1 MKIGIL
7 TFQPSLNYGGILQC
21 LALKQTFEAMGHEV
35 SVINRRH
42 PVLGDML
49 AGPYP
54 TWGKRLW
61 LRFAMRSLAGLDDFR
76 MWLRYRRTRLFIKTH
91 LNLTNYAIT
100 TWTDAPKDLG
110 LDMVVVGSDQVWHC
124 GDWGD
129 PSLFLLENAP
139 LFPAIAYSASF
150 GMPELPGQI
159 TTGLF
164 SCDDIPNRYKQGLA
178 RFRLISCR
186 ESEGVRICRNLGF
199 PAAHVVDP
207 TLLPCLQKFRKNK
220 QRLLACYLMTISVA
234 EVIAQAERL
243 ERFAKRF
250 GCKVRLFIRDGNAQA
265 IQTLPFPKNVS
276 STRIWICGRWR
287 RATSPFSLELD
298 AGPQEFLD
306 AMSKAQWVVTDSF
319 HGLMF
324 SIRNNCNVRIL
335 RPSNANR
342 ATMFARIEEFAP
354 HFKGPLFANEMDAAL
369 ESIECGERVE
379 FDYTWLEHRRVESL
393 EWLTNALNA
402 ALCDGNDGNHGEQ
415 Y

>member
-21 LALKQTFEAMGHEV
+21 LALKRTLEDMGHEV

-42 PVLGDML
+42 PALGNML

-61 LRFAMRSLAGLDDFR
+61 LRFAMRSLAGLDDFLT
-76 MWLRYRRTRLFIKTH
+76 WLRYHRTRTFIKKH
-91 LNLTNYAIT
+91 LNLTNCAIT
-100 TWTDAPKDLG
+100 AWSDAPKDLG

-139 LFPAIAYSASF
+139 RIPVIAYSASF
-150 GMPELPGQI
+150 GMPELPRQI

-164 SCDDIPNRYKQGLA
+164 SCNDVPNRYKNGLA
-178 RFRLISCR
+178 RFRAISCR
-186 ESEGVRICRNLGF
+186 ESEGVRICQDLGF
-199 PAAHVVDP
+199 SAAHVVDP
-207 TLLPCLQKFRKNK
+207 TLLPELQTFHPPKR
-220 QRLLACYLMTISVA
+220 RLLVCYLMTISIA

-243 ERFAKRF
+243 ERFAKRI
-250 GCKVRLFIRDGNAQA
+250 GCKVRLFIRDGNVQF
-265 IQTLPFPKNVS
+265 IQRFPFPKNGS
-276 STRIWICGRWR
+276 STRKWICGLWR
-287 RATSPFSLELD
+287 KATSPLSLELD

-324 SIRNNCNVRIL
+324 SIRNNCNVRVL

-342 ATMFARIEEFAP
+342 STMFARIEEFSS
-354 HFKGPLFANEMDAAL
+354 HFEGSLFANGMDAAL
-369 ESIECGERVE
+369 KSIECGERIA
-379 FDYTWLEHRRVESL
+379 FDYTWLEHWRSESL
-393 EWLTNALNA
+393 AWLNNAVNA
-402 ALCDGNDGNHGEQ
+402 ALCERNDANYGTQ
-415 Y
+415 Q

>member
-21 LALKQTFEAMGHEV
+21 LALKRTLEAMGHEV
-35 SVINRRH
+35 LVISRRH

-54 TWGKRLW
+54 TWGKRHW
-61 LRFAMRSLAGLDDFR
+61 LRFAVRSLAGLDDFR
-76 MWLRYRRTRLFIKTH
+76 MWLRYRRTRTFIKRN

-100 TWTDAPKDLG
+100 TWTDAPKDLS

-139 LFPAIAYSASF
+139 LIPAIAFSASF
-150 GMPELPGQI
+150 GMSELPRQI
-159 TTGLF
+159 KIGLF
-164 SCDDIPNRYKQGLA
+164 SDEDVPNRYKNGLA
-178 RFRLISCR
+178 KFHSISCR
-186 ESEGVRICRNLGF
+186 ESEGVRICHDLGF

-207 TLLPCLQKFRKNK
+207 TLLPEFKRFNHCKR
-220 QRLLACYLMTISVA
+220 RLLVCYLMTISVA

-250 GCKVRLFIRDGNAQA
+250 GCKVRLFIRDGNAQT

-276 STRIWICGRWR
+276 STCKWIRGLWR
-287 RATSPFSLELD
+287 RTTSPLSLELG
-298 AGPQEFLD
+298 AGPQEFLG

-319 HGLMF
+319 HGFMF

-342 ATMFARIEEFAP
+342 ATMFARIEEFAS
-354 HFKGPLFANEMDAAL
+354 HFKGPLFANGMDAAL
-369 ESIECGERVE
+369 TSIARGDEVR
-379 FDYTWLEHRRVESL
+379 FDYKWLDNWRSESLTWLKNAIGEVESGKVF
-393 EWLTNALNA
+393 T
-402 ALCDGNDGNHGEQ
+402 
-415 Y
+415 